1 MKKAYETLKEE
12 TNKQK
17 NNELEQLKLQIT
29 ALSMREEA
37 KNIKGVRDDLK
48 ELKHKNFGGESFD
61 EEEEK
66 PNHSQ
71 KNPLLLIN
79 FQFFYL
85 MFF

>member
-48 ELKHKNFGGESFD
+48 ELKHKNFGSESF
-61 EEEEK
+61 EEEDEK
-66 PNHSQ
+66 HNYSQ
-71 KNPLLLIN
+71 KNPLLKLLFSN
-79 FQFFYL
+79 
-85 MFF
+85 